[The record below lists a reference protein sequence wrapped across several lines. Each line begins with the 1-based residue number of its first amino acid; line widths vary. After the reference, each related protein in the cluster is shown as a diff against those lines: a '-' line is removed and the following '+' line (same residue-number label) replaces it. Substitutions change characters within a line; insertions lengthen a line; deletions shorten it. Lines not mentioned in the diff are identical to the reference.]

1 MNGQGYIVNSL
12 VDDIVVKMVDNVVN
26 NIVEILK
33 KNVDEGLN
41 ISELVLV
48 SKLSRCAVRTE
59 LAKLEG
65 AGRVTIRKIG
75 MAKVYILSGGLDGR

>member
-1 MNGQGYIVNSL
+1 
-12 VDDIVVKMVDNVVN
+12 MVDSVVN